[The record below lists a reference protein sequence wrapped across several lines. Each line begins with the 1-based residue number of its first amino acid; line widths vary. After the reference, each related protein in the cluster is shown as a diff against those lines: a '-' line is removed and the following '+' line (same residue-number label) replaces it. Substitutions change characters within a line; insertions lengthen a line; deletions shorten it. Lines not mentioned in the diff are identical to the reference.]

1 MSQEETNNDISVGKQ
16 LDTLGGAKGETD
28 DVVVPDNE
36 FELDPEK
43 RREARKLR
51 RIMANRKSA
60 RESRE
65 RRKRLL
71 TDLQDSVATLT
82 TDNAKLTQE
91 NLTLRRELATLIKQA
106 GGPAAL
112 NTIPNIQ
119 SILESAQVFSNLPNL
134 SDPTSSTLIASPK
147 KKKV

>member
-60 RESRE
+60 RESRCCV
-65 RRKRLL
+65 RRGCG
-71 TDLQDSVATLT
+71 A
-82 TDNAKLTQE
+82 
-91 NLTLRRELATLIKQA
+91 
-106 GGPAAL
+106 
-112 NTIPNIQ
+112 
-119 SILESAQVFSNLPNL
+119 
-134 SDPTSSTLIASPK
+134 
-147 KKKV
+147 